1 MSRSFFEALI
11 SLPPFYSFL
20 IARREIEWLCARLQ
34 SRTFLNQQTLSIPV
48 HNKKYVGW
56 IRRPGTE
63 EWRFG
68 SDKKSVLFAE
78 VAASEDEEDKEIG
91 YEPMIDDLKS
101 IAVGPKWL
109 LPEMV
114 RP

>member
-1 MSRSFFEALI
+1 VRYVPNEPDWI
-11 SLPPFYSFL
+11 
-20 IARREIEWLCARLQ
+20 RKV
-34 SRTFLNQQTLSIPV
+34 TH

-78 VAASEDEEDKEIG
+78 VAASEDAEDKEIG
-91 YEPMIDDLKS
+91 YEPMIDDLQS